1 MALTGILVPLITP
14 FVKQDELNLQVYEKL
29 IDRLLESRVD
39 GIVVAGST
47 GEGLALSDRERDLL
61 ISTAVKKVANRCEV
75 VVGCSAYRTSEVIY
89 NINRAQELGATSA
102 MITHPYYSLPDRREL
117 LNHYQAVD
125 RSVRLPLIV
134 YNNPSTTGI
143 DASPEMLSEMAGYQN
158 VKAIKESSGV
168 SSRVSK
174 LRQLTS
180 DRLDVLCG
188 TDNMALEQIAA
199 GATGWVAG
207 VANVLP
213 AQCVAMFRHLK
224 SGDLQTAQGIYARIY
239 PYLELAESTGK
250 YVQVNRF
257 GLSYLGYD
265 VGEPRLPLLNV
276 AEELKTEIR
285 KVLDAILRS
294 AP

>member
-14 FVKQDELNLQVYEKL
+14 FVNQDELNLQVYAKV

-39 GIVVAGST
+39 GIVVAAST
-47 GEGLALSDRERDLL
+47 GEGLALSNRERDLL

-117 LNHYQAVD
+117 LNHYKAVD

-143 DASPEMLSEMAGYQN
+143 DASPEMLAEMVSYQN

-168 SSRVSK
+168 SSRVSM
-174 LRQLTS
+174 LRHLTS
-180 DRLDVLCG
+180 DRLGVLCG

-213 AQCVAMFRHLK
+213 AQCVTMFRHLK
-224 SGDLQTAQGIYARIY
+224 SGDLQAAQGIYARIY

-265 VGEPRLPLLNV
+265 IGEPRLPLLNV
-276 AEELKTEIR
+276 AAELEVEIR

-294 AP
+294 ES

>member
-14 FVKQDELNLQVYEKL
+14 FVNQNELNLQVYEKL

-39 GIVVAGST
+39 GIVVAAST
-47 GEGLALSDRERDLL
+47 GEGLALSNGERDLL
-61 ISTAVKKVANRCEV
+61 IAAAVKRVANRCEV

-102 MITHPYYSLPDRREL
+102 MITHPFYSLPDKREL
-117 LNHYQAVD
+117 LNHYQTVD
-125 RSVRLPLIV
+125 RNVRLPLIV

-143 DASPEMLSEMAGYQN
+143 DALPEMLSEMVAYQN

-180 DRLDVLCG
+180 DGLGVLCG

-224 SGDLQTAQGIYARIY
+224 SGDLQAAQGIYTRIY
-239 PYLELAESTGK
+239 PYLDLAESTGK
-250 YVQVNRF
+250 YVQVNRL
-257 GLSYLGYD
+257 GLTYLGYD

-276 AEELKTEIR
+276 TEDLEAEIR
-285 KVLDAILRS
+285 KVLDAILRPAS
-294 AP
+294 